1 MCKAINYTK
10 YQKRVIKLLSDLLG
24 IQTPFTYERAKNN
37 HLKVLIDGVA
47 KPMYTGSTPSDCKS
61 INNFMADV
69 KREVKASKLETV
81 ETLKPAK
88 ANLINLIKQSN
99 DKLIQ
104 GSVKSLRTRIP
115 TLKTQEETLVLESR
129 NLEGINTK
137 RLEIVKHSL
146 KHILQSR
153 KQGAY
158 IKAKEMADIE
168 NTVMTHLNFMLPT
181 MAYYAELLNNK
192 NKYQVKQ
199 EEQVNKLTS
208 VEEKVVINSA
218 EQPNKKEIK
227 ELINVNE
234 SLIKKKIPEKIVNEV
249 ATINKNSD
257 SATELM
263 AMSPNN
269 RVSLLRNL
277 TKAQALTLIN
287 DIHHAMAQNREEDIE
302 AVVNL
307 IRDKEL
313 PLEAIISRMEAA

>member
-24 IQTPFTYERAKNN
+24 VQTPFTYERAKNN

-81 ETLKPAK
+81 EAQKPSK
-88 ANLINLIKQSN
+88 TNLINFIKQSN

-158 IKAKEMADIE
+158 IKAKEMANIE

-199 EEQVNKLTS
+199 DEQVNKPAS
-208 VEEKVVINSA
+208 VEEKVVSNNA
-218 EQPNKKEIK
+218 EQFNEQETQK
-227 ELINVNE
+227 LTDVSE
-234 SLIKKKIPEKIVNEV
+234 SLVKKKSTEKVVNQV
-249 ATINKNSD
+249 VTINKNSD
-257 SATELM
+257 STTELM
-263 AMSPNN
+263 AMSSNN

-287 DIHHAMAQNREEDIE
+287 DINHAMAQNREEDIE

-307 IRDKEL
+307 IRDKDL